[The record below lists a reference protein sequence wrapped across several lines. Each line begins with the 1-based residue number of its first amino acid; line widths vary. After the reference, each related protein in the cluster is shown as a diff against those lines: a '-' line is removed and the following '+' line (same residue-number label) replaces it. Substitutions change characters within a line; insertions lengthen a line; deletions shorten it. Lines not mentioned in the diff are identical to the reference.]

1 MRAWLAAHRYA
12 LRRALA
18 RLAARPFATA
28 LEVLVI
34 ALAMALPLAF
44 ALVVENVQAFAA
56 RHPAIPE
63 ISVFLALD
71 AKPADIERIGRQLQA
86 EQRVE
91 AVRFVSR
98 TEAHERLRRSS
109 ALADVL
115 AALPENPLPDAY
127 VLRVRAGD
135 AGGLDAL
142 VRELSGW
149 PQVAKVQLDSEW
161 AHRLDA
167 LVRIGRL
174 AAAGLGLVLAIAML
188 AVTFNTV
195 RLQLLQQRDE
205 IELVRLIGATDAFV
219 RRPYLYFGILQGL
232 LGAAL
237 ALALVAAASIAAAAE
252 LARISAVYGTAW
264 ALEPVPEPA
273 AAGVLLIGASL
284 GGAAA
289 WLSSTR
295 TLRAR

>member
-1 MRAWLAAHRYA
+1 
-12 LRRALA
+12 
-18 RLAARPFATA
+18 
-28 LEVLVI
+28 
-34 ALAMALPLAF
+34 
-44 ALVVENVQAFAA
+44 
-56 RHPAIPE
+56 
-63 ISVFLALD
+63 
-71 AKPADIERIGRQLQA
+71 
-86 EQRVE
+86 VE

-98 TEAHERLRRSS
+98 AEAQERLRQSP

-127 VLRVRAGD
+127 VVRVRAGD
-135 AGGLDAL
+135 ASGLDAL
-142 VRELSGW
+142 AHELAGW
-149 PQVAKVQLDSEW
+149 PQVAKVQLDSAW

-174 AAAGLGLVLAIAML
+174 AAAGLGLVLALAML

-219 RRPYLYFGILQGL
+219 RRPYLYFGLLQGL

-252 LARISAVYGTAW
+252 LARISAVYGSSW
-264 ALEPVPEPA
+264 ALEPVPAMA
-273 AAGVLLIGASL
+273 AAVVLATGAAL
-284 GGAAA
+284 GCAAA
-289 WLSSTR
+289 WLSATR